1 MKNLKLLIALLL
13 VFTASLFH
21 QSCVDDNGGADYKM
35 DNQDFVNRAVSS
47 NNFEI
52 TAGTL
57 AQTKG
62 QTDLVKQFGQHMVTD
77 HTAVGAEMTGL
88 AARKGWT
95 VPSPTD
101 LQLKER
107 ALLNTLDSVTNE
119 TFDMQFA
126 AIMIASHQDAVS
138 LFEEASG
145 REGARDAELRGFAGN
160 KLPVLRTHLEE
171 ARTLQS
177 QLQE

>member
-1 MKNLKLLIALLL
+1 MKNLNLCSALLL
-13 VFTASLFH
+13 FLSVSLFL
-21 QSCVDDNGGADYKM
+21 QSCDDDDEVDYKM
-35 DNQDFVNRAVSS
+35 DNQVFVNQASSS

-52 TAGTL
+52 AAGNL

-62 QTDLVKQFGQHMVTD
+62 ESEFVKQYGQHMVSD
-77 HTAVGAEMTGL
+77 HTVVGAEMAAL
-88 AARKGWT
+88 ATRKGWV
-95 VPSPTD
+95 VPAPTD
-101 LQLKER
+101 LQSKEE

-126 AIMIASHQDAVS
+126 EIMIASHQDAVS

-145 REGARDAELRGFAGN
+145 REGVRDAELRGFAGN
-160 KLPVLRTHLEE
+160 KLPALRTHLEE
-171 ARTLQS
+171 ARTLQT